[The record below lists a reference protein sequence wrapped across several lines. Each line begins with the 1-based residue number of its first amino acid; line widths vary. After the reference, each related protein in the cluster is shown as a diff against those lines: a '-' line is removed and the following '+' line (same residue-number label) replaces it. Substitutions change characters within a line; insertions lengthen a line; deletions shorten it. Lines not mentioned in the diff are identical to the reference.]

1 MEKYM
6 NQAHF
11 NSKAG
16 NKLINTV
23 AWIITLGISLL
34 PDILFR
40 ESTGSLP
47 AWLFWGKVGLIVVLL
62 LVCLLWRR
70 IRALWQ
76 FSAVLLAVYLLEWSV
91 SWIYESLSYST
102 WFIGASSF
110 VQEMTSVQIPR
121 FTVGILLVLI
131 MLVLFRRFDK
141 FFFVKGKLNAQAAPI
156 PLIMSKPS
164 SWRILGPAI
173 AGAMCLGLI
182 AFSR

>member
-6 NQAHF
+6 NQTQF

-16 NKLINTV
+16 NKLIIAV

-40 ESTGSLP
+40 ELTGSLP

-62 LVCLLWRR
+62 LVCLLWKHM
-70 IRALWQ
+70 RALWR

-102 WFIGASSF
+102 WFVGSGSF
-110 VQEMTSVQIPR
+110 VQ
-121 FTVGILLVLI
+121 
-131 MLVLFRRFDK
+131 
-141 FFFVKGKLNAQAAPI
+141 
-156 PLIMSKPS
+156 
-164 SWRILGPAI
+164 
-173 AGAMCLGLI
+173 
-182 AFSR
+182 